1 MILDSFLRLL
11 YLNQGFKLYVIIWVY
26 NVCVVED
33 SFEKKILNLD
43 EKKVSSKLKGEG
55 SLHFL

>member
-1 MILDSFLRLL
+1 MILDSFLLLL

-33 SFEKKILNLD
+33 SFEKNIELRW
-43 EKKVSSKLKGEG
+43 KKGKGLKSKLKGRG
-55 SLHFL
+55 A